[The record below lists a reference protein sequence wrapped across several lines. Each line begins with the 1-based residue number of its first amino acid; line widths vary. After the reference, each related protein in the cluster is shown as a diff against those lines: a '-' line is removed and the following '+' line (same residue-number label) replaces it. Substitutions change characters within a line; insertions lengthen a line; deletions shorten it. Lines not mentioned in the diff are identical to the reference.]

1 MAAVLVCAGTP
12 YRIGRVHG
20 EGARV
25 AVRQNVV
32 SFWQALTAAGYRK
45 GTILGLAREQDEER
59 SEGRRA
65 LEPRAREEIAGI
77 ADGAGLPYEEVLA
90 YNLYR
95 DLVWPE
101 ECTVMMAVGSASA
114 TGDTVFAKNSDK
126 VGGESLVGPN
136 FYKFKEINVIL
147 YAEREDGLKIV
158 GVCAAG
164 STGLKMGMNNRGLAA
179 GCNIART
186 EEMYQ
191 KKLDL
196 TQIRAIDRA
205 YLLRLGLEQENVLE
219 ATRVVAGRIV
229 ESPMAT
235 PGNLEFAD
243 ARQAYIIEGSYDRV
257 AVKKVTDDV
266 DSRSNCFVVL
276 KELNKKD
283 DLSSICR
290 YIRTQEL
297 LQAKK
302 GRVTLEDLVEFSMDH
317 AHGPG
322 PNSICRHGTDFTE
335 EVSLSAMVMELNGK
349 EPQKSRFGICLGKPC
364 HAWRDPAGHVFGD
377 LAMRRED
384 IPAGFF
390 DGEVFKRFYQE
401 DPRLA

>member
-1 MAAVLVCAGTP
+1 MGAAVLVCYGTP
-12 YRIGRVHG
+12 YRIGRMHG
-20 EGARV
+20 EGAR
-25 AVRQNVV
+25 ASVRHNVL
-32 SFWQALTAAGYRK
+32 SFWRALAAAGYRK
-45 GTILGLAREQDEER
+45 DTVLGLAREQCEDQARLLGGRFQEEV
-59 SEGRRA
+59 
-65 LEPRAREEIAGI
+65 AGI
-77 ADGAGLPYEEVLA
+77 ADGAGIPFEDVLA

-95 DLVWPE
+95 DVVAPE
-101 ECTVMMAVGSASA
+101 ECTVLMAVGSASA

-136 FYKFKEINVIL
+136 FYKYKEINVIL
-147 YAEREDGLKIV
+147 WAEREDGLKIV

-164 STGLKMGMNNRGLAA
+164 STGLKMGMNNRGLVA

-191 KKLDL
+191 KNLDL

-219 ATRVVAGRIV
+219 ATRVVAGHIM

-235 PGNLEFAD
+235 PGNIEFAD
-243 ARQAYIIEGSYDRV
+243 ARQAYIIEGSYDRL
-257 AVKKVTDDV
+257 AVKKVVDDV

-297 LQAKK
+297 LAAKK
-302 GRVTLEDLVEFSMDH
+302 GRVTMQDMVEFSMDH
-317 AHGPG
+317 ANGPG
-322 PNSICRHGTDFTE
+322 PNSICRHGTDFHE

-349 EPQKSRFGICLGKPC
+349 EPEKSRFGICLGKPC

-377 LAMRRED
+377 LTMRRED

-390 DGEVFKRFYQE
+390 DGEVFKKFYQE
-401 DPRLA
+401 EPRFA